1 MLVTLPPANVSP
13 DQKRQILERV
23 LASRTFSR
31 SDQLRRFLRYVCE
44 KEIAGRASE
53 INEYSVAV
61 DALGRGAN
69 YSPADDSSVR
79 TRAHAL
85 RQKLHEYYEV
95 EESEAAVRIDIAKG
109 SYYPH
114 FLLREPDLDNGL
126 EVVAEPE
133 AARPR
138 NLGLA
143 LPMPF
148 FAGSVATAFILILAF
163 LFARRFESRT
173 HVEPVLQEAWG
184 RILTPGQTVDVYIA
198 SPPAMLLHSY
208 REGLLPSHPGPLL
221 PAPGEVSSWYDTLQ
235 MKDGGGKLYMH
246 TTQDVFLF
254 GDSLAATAAAQLISG
269 SGALPKIMPEA
280 KSQAFALR
288 DRNVVLI
295 GSPNYS
301 PLAARFLAKVPFSV
315 RYDSATREE
324 VVSDLEGKHVFRPT
338 TDESGMM
345 TKAYGIVT
353 VLPSQNSAEERTQ
366 IVILSGITSAGPQAA
381 LEFFKSPQALRG
393 LKARFR
399 REGQDGFPPAYQ
411 VVVRCGMDH
420 NLALT
425 WEYATHQTIR
435 YSPLL
440 Q

>member
-1 MLVTLPPANVSP
+1 M
-13 DQKRQILERV
+13 
-23 LASRTFSR
+23 
-31 SDQLRRFLRYVCE
+31 
-44 KEIAGRASE
+44 
-53 INEYSVAV
+53 
-61 DALGRGAN
+61 
-69 YSPADDSSVR
+69 R

-95 EESEAAVRIDIAKG
+95 EEPEAAIRIDIAKG
-109 SYYPH
+109 SYNPH
-114 FLLREPDLDNGL
+114 FLLHEPGL
-126 EVVAEPE
+126 ENRLELVASPE
-133 AARPR
+133 TARRR
-138 NLGLA
+138 NTGLA
-143 LPMPF
+143 LSRPF
-148 FAGSVATAFILILAF
+148 WAGSAATAFILILAF
-163 LFARRFESRT
+163 IFARRFENRT
-173 HVEPVLQEAWG
+173 RVEPVLREAWG

-208 REGLLPSHPGPLL
+208 REGLLPSHPAPLF
-221 PAPGEVSSWYDTLQ
+221 PAPQEVSSWYDTLQ
-235 MKDGGGKLYMH
+235 MRDGGGKLYMH

-254 GDSLAATAAAQLISG
+254 GDSLAATAAARLISR

-280 KSQAFALR
+280 NSQAFALR

-301 PLAARFLAKVPFSV
+301 PLAARFLEKVPYSV
-315 RYDSATREE
+315 RYDPATREE

-345 TKAYGIVT
+345 TKAYGIIT
-353 VLPSQNSAEERTQ
+353 VLASQNSADERTQ

-381 LEFFKSPQALRG
+381 LEFFKSSPALRD

-399 REGQDGFPPAYQ
+399 REGLNGFPPAYQ
-411 VVVRCGMDH
+411 VIVRCGMDH

-425 WEYATHQTIR
+425 WEYATHQTIQ